1 MKKLT
6 DKQLDDYEF
15 LSNVIASG
23 EIPYTDPEGDD
34 PYLWIDNLE
43 YRKEELEEDVTDALA
58 RGETEYSDALDAV
71 VVHIKKHIE
80 SLGYKVSEY
89 K

>member
-15 LSNVIASG
+15 LSNVIDSG
-23 EIPYTDPEGDD
+23 EITYTDPEGDD

-71 VVHIKKHIE
+71 VVYIKKHIE

>member
-6 DKQLDDYEF
+6 DKQLDDYD
-15 LSNVIASG
+15 LSNVIGG

-43 YRKEELEEDVTDALA
+43 YRKEELG
-58 RGETEYSDALDAV
+58 RCN
-71 VVHIKKHIE
+71 
-80 SLGYKVSEY
+80 
-89 K
+89 